1 MKGNPLM
8 NATHSTKTKRIVA
21 ALGAAAAAAVPALLF
36 GGAGIAHADD
46 CYGALQYSY
55 YCSPASGAGTNS
67 SPPVQ
72 YTPAQPPFGYNNLPG
87 CSGGVLPAIT
97 GALSGEGC

>member
-1 MKGNPLM
+1 M
-8 NATHSTKTKRIVA
+8 NYTHSTKTKRLVA

-36 GGAGIAHADD
+36 AGAGTAHADD

-55 YCSPASGAGTNS
+55 YCSPASGSGTGS
-67 SPPVQ
+67 VPGVQ
-72 YTPAQPPFGYNNLPG
+72 YAPAQPPFGFNNLPG
-87 CSGGVLPAIT
+87 CSGGGLAGIA

>member
-1 MKGNPLM
+1 M
-8 NATHSTKTKRIVA
+8 NATLNTKTKRLVA
-21 ALGAAAAAAVPALLF
+21 ALGAAAAAATPALLF
-36 GGAGIAHADD
+36 AGAGIAHADD

-55 YCSPASGAGTNS
+55 YCSPASGSGGYSS

-87 CSGGVLPAIT
+87 CSGGGLAGIT